1 MLRGK
6 EHEEERKEACRKWRF
21 YPENYWTEKVDM
33 YIDNTTWSVPATTRA
48 RKYLNQMKVRGHL
61 RTRGE
66 GFKLGSRSRAAK
78 NIT

>member
-1 MLRGK
+1 
-6 EHEEERKEACRKWRF
+6 
-21 YPENYWTEKVDM
+21 M